1 MKLRVGYCDG
11 LAIEVVGQDMDA
23 FVRSSLWKVRL
34 AAVKRR
40 ALDSVGQ
47 IILFPPDLT
56 RLDIDAVL
64 AKLGDVAARNPELEI
79 ELDGSLSDAEQQQN
93 AGIIQKAAAGNAIKA
108 RSAQVDGE
116 FAEFSRA
123 VDAMMARPLRDRQ
136 MWDAFFM
143 CSMGKSAN
151 FSVPG
156 SGKTASTLGAFG
168 YLRFAGKVD
177 RLIVVGPMSSFGSWV
192 DEWVSCF
199 GSPAPRVL
207 NFHDP
212 QWSGKG
218 ADARR
223 RELSLNASRYD
234 LILLNYEMLAGVAE
248 QVDALVADSAML
260 VFDEVHKVKQVDGVR
275 ASAALAAAARARYVV
290 ALTGTP
296 IPNSFRDIY
305 NLLHLLYPQEYDSY
319 FGYTPE
325 YLDSVDDNEA
335 PLINARLQ
343 PFFCRTNKK
352 SLRVPDASPDII
364 CEVAASDAENEL
376 LRILKTVY
384 RRNPLALIVRVLQLE
399 SNPALLRSGLEG
411 GESMGLFDSEVAVSD
426 SAAAIEELSSPRVLR
441 LIEQAMPGSKFAA
454 CADEVERLARQ
465 GKSVVVWCFFR
476 KSMFDMAAE
485 LNRRGFAA
493 EVVCGST
500 DQQRR
505 GQVIDSFKQ
514 GRTRVLVTNPQTL
527 AESVSLHSVCHDAV
541 YLEYSYNLVHLLQS
555 KDRIHR
561 LGLPEG
567 QYTQYRFMRLV
578 FDLGSQGWSLDENIY
593 NRLREKEQRM
603 LQAIDQGVLEAGFTD
618 ESDLRCVFEG
628 LFDTS
633 ADVAG

>member
-40 ALDSVGQ
+40 ALDPVGQ

-56 RLDIDAVL
+56 RLDIEAVL

-248 QVDALVADSAML
+248 QVDALTPKHVVVIPSQTVPQGVTAML
-260 VFDEVHKVKQVDGVR
+260 AFSPEGAVEENTDAMTQALGNVDTMQITYAARNSDFDGYDIHEGDYLALYGNQLFGTSTDIKVLLR
-275 ASAALAAAARARYVV
+275 ALAEKVRDDGKEYVTIYYGEDV
-290 ALTGTP
+290 KEKYAQKTADLFAD
-296 IPNSFRDIY
+296 ICPNADV
-305 NLLHLLYPQEYDSY
+305 NLLNGGQPVYY
-319 FGYTPE
+319 
-325 YLDSVDDNEA
+325 YLIS
-335 PLINARLQ
+335 
-343 PFFCRTNKK
+343 
-352 SLRVPDASPDII
+352 
-364 CEVAASDAENEL
+364 AE
-376 LRILKTVY
+376 
-384 RRNPLALIVRVLQLE
+384 
-399 SNPALLRSGLEG
+399 
-411 GESMGLFDSEVAVSD
+411 
-426 SAAAIEELSSPRVLR
+426 
-441 LIEQAMPGSKFAA
+441 
-454 CADEVERLARQ
+454 
-465 GKSVVVWCFFR
+465 
-476 KSMFDMAAE
+476 
-485 LNRRGFAA
+485 
-493 EVVCGST
+493 
-500 DQQRR
+500 
-505 GQVIDSFKQ
+505 
-514 GRTRVLVTNPQTL
+514 
-527 AESVSLHSVCHDAV
+527 
-541 YLEYSYNLVHLLQS
+541 
-555 KDRIHR
+555 
-561 LGLPEG
+561 
-567 QYTQYRFMRLV
+567 
-578 FDLGSQGWSLDENIY
+578 
-593 NRLREKEQRM
+593 
-603 LQAIDQGVLEAGFTD
+603 
-618 ESDLRCVFEG
+618 
-628 LFDTS
+628 
-633 ADVAG
+633 